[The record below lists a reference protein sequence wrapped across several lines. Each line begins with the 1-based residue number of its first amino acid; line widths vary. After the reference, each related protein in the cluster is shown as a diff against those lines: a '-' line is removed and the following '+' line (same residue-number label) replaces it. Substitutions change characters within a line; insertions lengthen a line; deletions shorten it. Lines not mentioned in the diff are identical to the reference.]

1 MVLNNGDEVRIR
13 RFKDLCC
20 EYSFDSDIYDD
31 DYEYG
36 RVDDYIRNLNDYGI
50 LGGDMDIL
58 CGKIVKIHDSTFYG
72 YWKLSAEN
80 QCSKHFITTKQWHQ
94 DLFEE
99 PSRLR
104 GVDNVDET

>member
-20 EYSFDSDIYDD
+20 EYSFYINIYNDS
-31 DYEYG
+31 YEQETQE
-36 RVDDYIRNLNDYGI
+36 DYIYNLNGKGI
-50 LGGDMDIL
+50 LGDDMHLL
-58 CGKIVKIHDSTFYG
+58 CGQIVKIHNRTSPS

-99 PSRLR
+99 PSKLR
-104 GVDNVDET
+104 GIDNVDET

>member
-1 MVLNNGDEVRIR
+1 MLHSRNKVRIR

-20 EYSFDSDIYDD
+20 EYNFDSDVYHNDIAWGCSD
-31 DYEYG
+31 DYM
-36 RVDDYIRNLNDYGI
+36 RNLNNQGI
-50 LGGDMDIL
+50 LGDDMHLL
-58 CGKIVKIHDSTFYG
+58 CGQIVKIHNSTCPG
-72 YWKLSAEN
+72 YWKLSTEN